1 MCVCVGVRACLA
13 VLHCC
18 LQANTDAEEEI
29 LLAVV
34 ATMAEWRNSREEWF
48 LFNRCVYAAALW
60 CDIEDDSDSIVFHI
74 RVLAQVI
81 QVYLGGLVQ

>member
-1 MCVCVGVRACLA
+1 MYVCVCVGVRDCLA

-18 LQANTDAEEEI
+18 LQADTVVEDEI

-48 LFNRCVYAAALW
+48 LFNRCVCVQQLY
-60 CDIEDDSDSIVFHI
+60 DEI
-74 RVLAQVI
+74 RWLI
-81 QVYLGGLVQ
+81 RGKDT